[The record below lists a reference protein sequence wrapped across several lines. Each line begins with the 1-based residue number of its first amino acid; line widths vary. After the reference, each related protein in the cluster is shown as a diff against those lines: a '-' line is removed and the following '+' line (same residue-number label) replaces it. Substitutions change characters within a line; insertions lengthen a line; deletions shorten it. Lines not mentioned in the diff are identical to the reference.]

1 MLSNFSTEFLG
12 IPTSSRL
19 GSSSRNSYQFPK
31 LGKLNQFRL
40 GLCCR
45 VMIEFPEL
53 DGIDLGCGTDSAMFN
68 IAIYDVFSSGPKY
81 LQLAPPG
88 FYPEFFGT

>member
-1 MLSNFSTEFLG
+1 
-12 IPTSSRL
+12 
-19 GSSSRNSYQFPK
+19 
-31 LGKLNQFRL
+31 
-40 GLCCR
+40 
-45 VMIEFPEL
+45 MIEFPEL